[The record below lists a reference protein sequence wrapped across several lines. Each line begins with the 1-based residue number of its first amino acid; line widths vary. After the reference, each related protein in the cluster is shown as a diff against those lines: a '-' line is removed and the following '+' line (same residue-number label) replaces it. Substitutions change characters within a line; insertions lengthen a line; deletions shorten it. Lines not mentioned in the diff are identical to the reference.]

1 MSYFIDKADDSNID
15 YKLKDKK
22 RHNSII
28 YPKQKENL
36 IDSENSVLSLL
47 LKKDD
52 KRYSVK
58 TVNTNFLNK
67 KILDLN
73 LKEIKRFDEVNSS
86 LSDISDFDLEKEK
99 DENKSEFNSSEDGN
113 IESDN
118 DEEIFS
124 KHKIKKE
131 RNENDYKY
139 EIQIEKEYEE
149 IAKNF
154 NIKKICK

>member
-1 MSYFIDKADDSNID
+1 MSFFTDKINDSNMD

-22 RHNSII
+22 RHNSTIC
-28 YPKQKENL
+28 PKQKENL
-36 IDSENSVLSLL
+36 IDSKSSVLSLL
-47 LKKDD
+47 LKRDD

-58 TVNTNFLNK
+58 TVNTNFLIK
-67 KILDLN
+67 KILDYN

-86 LSDISDFDLEKEK
+86 FSDISDFDLEKEK
-99 DENKSEFNSSEDGN
+99 DENESEFNSSEDGK

-124 KHKIKKE
+124 KNKNKK

-139 EIQIEKEYEE
+139 ELEIEKEYEE
-149 IAKNF
+149 IVKNI
-154 NIKKICK
+154 NIKKNM

>member
-1 MSYFIDKADDSNID
+1 MSFFTYKTNDSNMD
-15 YKLKDKK
+15 CKLKDKK

-28 YPKQKENL
+28 CPKQKENL

-58 TVNTNFLNK
+58 TVNTNFLIKN
-67 KILDLN
+67 ILDYN

-86 LSDISDFDLEKEK
+86 FSDISDFDLQKERG
-99 DENKSEFNSSEDGN
+99 ENKSEFNSSEDGN
-113 IESDN
+113 IESD

-124 KHKIKKE
+124 KNVVKKK

-139 EIQIEKEYEE
+139 ELEIEKEYEE
-149 IAKNF
+149 IVKNF
-154 NIKKICK
+154 NIKKNM

>member
-1 MSYFIDKADDSNID
+1 MSFFTDKTNDSNTD

-22 RHNSII
+22 RHNSTIC
-28 YPKQKENL
+28 PKQKENL

-58 TVNTNFLNK
+58 TVNTNFSIK
-67 KILDLN
+67 KILDYN

-139 EIQIEKEYEE
+139 ELEIEKEYEE
-149 IAKNF
+149 LVKNF
-154 NIKKICK
+154 NIKKNM